1 MNNITM
7 TDKELLVD
15 GKAVAT
21 IKDFDKLREA
31 LLSKL
36 TRVEAV
42 YLAVALMGEAR
53 TSEVA
58 DLLEMDKANASK
70 RLMTLEEEG
79 RVEIIDD
86 SHTEGH
92 RGRPSRVW
100 ALPE

>member
-15 GKAVAT
+15 GNSVAT
-21 IKDFDKLREA
+21 IKDFDRLREA

-42 YLAVALMGEAR
+42 YLAVALIGEAR

-58 DLLEMDKANASK
+58 NYLEMDKANATK
-70 RLMTLEEEG
+70 RLMMLEEEG
-79 RVEIIDD
+79 RVLIADE
-86 SHTEGH
+86 SRNSGH

-100 ALPE
+100 TVK

>member
-1 MNNITM
+1 M

-15 GKAVAT
+15 GKPVAT

-53 TSEVA
+53 TTEVA
-58 DLLEMDKANASK
+58 EYLDMDKANATK
-70 RLMTLEEEG
+70 RLMALEEEG
-79 RVEIIDD
+79 RVFIADEA
-86 SHTEGH
+86 HNEGH

-100 ALPE
+100 TIN

>member
-1 MNNITM
+1 M
-7 TDKELLVD
+7 TERELLVD
-15 GKAVAT
+15 GKSVAI

-42 YLAVALMGEAR
+42 YLAVALTGEIR

-58 DLLEMDKANASK
+58 DFLDMDKANVSK
-70 RLMTLEEEG
+70 RLIRLETEG
-79 RVEIIDD
+79 RVKITDE
-86 SHTEGH
+86 SNSEGH

-100 ALPE
+100 AIT